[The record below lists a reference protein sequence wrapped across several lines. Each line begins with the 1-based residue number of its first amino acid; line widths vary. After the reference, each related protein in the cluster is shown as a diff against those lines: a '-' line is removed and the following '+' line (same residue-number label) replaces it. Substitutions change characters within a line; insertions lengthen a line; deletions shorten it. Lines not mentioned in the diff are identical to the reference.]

1 MIKMLEIKR
10 QESCEK
16 QTLGTLYYEGKEVC
30 KTLELP
36 WLENQRRVSCIP
48 KGTYKV
54 VKRYSQ
60 KYKHHFHIL
69 DVENRDWILIHHG
82 NYYTDILGC
91 ILVGKSHTDIN
102 GDGLLDVTSSVA
114 TMKILNDLLPDNFEL
129 VIS

>member
-1 MIKMLEIKR
+1 MLEIKR

-16 QTLGTLYYEGKEVC
+16 QTLGALYHEGKEVC

-54 VKRYSQ
+54 VKRHSA
-60 KYKHHFHIL
+60 KYKNHFHIT

-114 TMKILNDLLPDNFEL
+114 TMKQLNDLLPDEFEL